1 MHPRFVYA
9 PMIEIHRYTL
19 RSGAALNSASVRRE
33 FPGALIRV
41 DGGHAAVHPWPEF
54 GDASLDTQLETLAS
68 GGLTPLL
75 ERALHCAER
84 DAEARRNGVSL
95 FEGLEVPQ
103 SHYSW
108 SQSQP
113 TDFQLGFLQRKGFS
127 AIKVKGFANYG
138 ETSRFLDCCAKT
150 LPELRLRVDFNGCLD
165 RFTFSKFIE
174 FMQLRT
180 YRQLDLVEDPFPY
193 DAAQWQAVRE
203 AWGVKLALD
212 KGWKNGTHGFD
223 AVVVKPARR
232 DWRSVASHLPGSPL
246 ILTSAMD
253 HALGQVY
260 AAYEAALCRQQMGA
274 QLSLCGLVT
283 HHLFDNDPFFERLDV
298 NAGVL
303 QVDRNGT
310 GLGFDDLLEGLP
322 WEPLI

>member
-1 MHPRFVYA
+1 M
-9 PMIEIHRYTL
+9 
-19 RSGAALNSASVRRE
+19 
-33 FPGALIRV
+33 
-41 DGGHAAVHPWPEF
+41 
-54 GDASLDTQLETLAS
+54 
-68 GGLTPLL
+68 
-75 ERALHCAER
+75 
-84 DAEARRNGVSL
+84 
-95 FEGLEVPQ
+95 
-103 SHYSW
+103 
-108 SQSQP
+108 
-113 TDFQLGFLQRKGFS
+113 
-127 AIKVKGFANYG
+127 
-138 ETSRFLDCCAKT
+138 
-150 LPELRLRVDFNGCLD
+150 
-165 RFTFSKFIE
+165 
-174 FMQLRT
+174 
-180 YRQLDLVEDPFPY
+180 EDPFPY
-193 DAAQWQAVRE
+193 EASQWQAVRE

-232 DWRSVASHLPGSPL
+232 DWRTVAAHLPGSPL

-303 QVDRNGT
+303 QVDRSGT
-310 GLGFDDLLEGLP
+310 GLGFDDLLEGLS

>member
-1 MHPRFVYA
+1 
-9 PMIEIHRYTL
+9 MIELYRYTL
-19 RSGAALNSASVRRE
+19 HSGAALNSASVRRE

-54 GDASLDTQLETLAS
+54 GDATLEAQLEILAS
-68 GGLTPLL
+68 GGTTPLL
-75 ERALHCAER
+75 ERALHCASL
-84 DAEARRNGVSL
+84 DGEARRNGASL
-95 FEGLEVPQ
+95 FEDLEVPQ

-113 TDFQLGFLQRKGFS
+113 TEFQLGYLQRKGFS

-138 ETSRFLDCCAKT
+138 ETSRFLDSCAKA
-150 LPELRLRVDFNGCLD
+150 LPDLKLRVDFNGCLD
-165 RFTFSKFIE
+165 RFTFAKFIE

-193 DAAQWQAVRE
+193 DAVKWQAMRE
-203 AWGVKLALD
+203 AWGVTLALD
-212 KGWKNGTHGFD
+212 KGWKNGTTGFD

-232 DWRSVASHLPGSPL
+232 DWRLVTEHLPGSTL

-253 HALGQVY
+253 HAVGQAY
-260 AAYEAALCRQQMGA
+260 AAYEAALCRKQMGDK
-274 QLSLCGLVT
+274 LSLCGLVT
-283 HHLFDNDPFFERLDV
+283 HHLFDNDAFFERLEV
-298 NAGVL
+298 TSGVL
-303 QVDRNGT
+303 QVDRSGT
-310 GLGFDDLLEGLP
+310 GLGFDDLLEDLP

>member
-1 MHPRFVYA
+1 
-9 PMIEIHRYTL
+9 MIDIHRYTL

-54 GDASLDTQLETLAS
+54 GDATLEVQLETLAL
-68 GGLTPLL
+68 GGTTPLL
-75 ERALHCAER
+75 GRALHCAAL
-84 DAEARRNGVSL
+84 DGEARRNGVSL
-95 FEGLEVPQ
+95 FEGLQVPK

-108 SQSQP
+108 SQSLP
-113 TDFQLGFLQRKGFS
+113 TAFQLNYLQRKGFS
-127 AIKVKGFANYG
+127 TIKVKGFSNYG
-138 ETSRFLDCCAKT
+138 ETSRFLDSCAKSM
-150 LPELRLRVDFNGCLD
+150 PELKLRVDFNGCLH
-165 RFTFSKFIE
+165 RLTFGKFIE
-174 FMQLRT
+174 FMHLRT

-193 DAAQWQAVRE
+193 DADEWQAMRE
-203 AWGVKLALD
+203 KWGVKLALD

-232 DWRSVASHLPGSPL
+232 DWRVVAQHLPGSDL

-253 HALGQVY
+253 HAIGQAY
-260 AAYEAALCRQQMGA
+260 AAYEAALCRQEMGNK
-274 QLSLCGLVT
+274 LSLCGLVT

-298 NAGVL
+298 EGGVL

-310 GLGFDDLLEGLP
+310 GLGFDDVLEGLP